1 MHRGEEQ
8 KAHKDHIFFNFHAHS
23 IKRLKQ
29 SCWTMRECCD
39 WSHNKYKCTNIA
51 CYWGTLSIFG
61 HEFISVCWSDDLFE
75 LSCSTLMDGSSIAII
90 VGAWKSQKYL
100 INAFNSG
107 IIDKGGV
114 NSNDSFLCNK
124 LHYQQLKLNYTTLVN
139 RILHTFNT
147 TEEAEDYKP

>member
-1 MHRGEEQ
+1 
-8 KAHKDHIFFNFHAHS
+8 
-23 IKRLKQ
+23 
-29 SCWTMRECCD
+29 
-39 WSHNKYKCTNIA
+39 
-51 CYWGTLSIFG
+51 
-61 HEFISVCWSDDLFE
+61 
-75 LSCSTLMDGSSIAII
+75 MDGSSIAII

-139 RILHTFNT
+139 RILHAFNT